1 MVLMSLGIPFMLAG
15 EEFART
21 KHGDH
26 NSYKSPDSINSIN
39 WTRSIR
45 YKALNDYYKG
55 LIKIRKRFSPL
66 RDNTTK
72 AVNDSYIVYNG
83 QIISLTIKNDT
94 EGEWRMMSIILNNGD
109 NAAQVVLKSQYDL
122 PKEWVILADASE
134 ASDQAITTFDKEDM
148 IPPRSA
154 MVLVDKESYDAINQ
168 TDKVDN

>member
-1 MVLMSLGIPFMLAG
+1 MENDV
-15 EEFART
+15 
-21 KHGDH
+21 DH
-26 NSYKSPDSINSIN
+26 P
-39 WTRSIR
+39 
-45 YKALNDYYKG
+45 
-55 LIKIRKRFSPL
+55 
-66 RDNTTK
+66 
-72 AVNDSYIVYNG
+72 
-83 QIISLTIKNDT
+83 QH
-94 EGEWRMMSIILNNGD
+94 GD